1 MMRQARSTQAGFTLV
16 ELIVA
21 LTLVGLLSAGLFTAL
36 RFTSKAWF
44 AGEARISQSIDA
56 DAVRSFIRHSLSR
69 AQAISISHNG
79 KDQAPSFVGDRTSLS
94 FASTMPM
101 GVGIGGLYLFQL
113 ESGPAGASFTIDW
126 ALIRPD
132 RLIAI
137 EDGRER
143 PRLLFTDNPY
153 VEFRYFGLSDDDLN
167 AGLSPRWYDRWQG
180 SFRLPQLVEMRFL
193 DAGGAAVAPDLIIAP
208 MMAPSR
214 DRGPGIGSN

>member
-1 MMRQARSTQAGFTLV
+1 MIRPSRSSQAGFTLV

-56 DAVRSFIRHSLSR
+56 DAVRSFIRHSMSR

-79 KDQAPSFVGDRTSLS
+79 KDQEPSFVGDRTNLR

-113 ESGPAGASFTIDW
+113 ESAPGGASLTIDW
-126 ALIRPD
+126 SLIRPD

-137 EDGRER
+137 DDGRVR
-143 PRLLFTDNPY
+143 PRLLFKDSPMI
-153 VEFRYFGLSDDDLN
+153 EFRYFGLSDDDLN
-167 AGLSPRWYDRWQG
+167 AGLSPRWYDIWQG
-180 SFRLPQLVEMRFL
+180 SFRLPQLIEMRFL
-193 DAGGAAVAPDLIIAP
+193 DADGAATAPHMIMAP
-208 MMAPSR
+208 MMAPMKA
-214 DRGPGIGSN
+214 DVQGS